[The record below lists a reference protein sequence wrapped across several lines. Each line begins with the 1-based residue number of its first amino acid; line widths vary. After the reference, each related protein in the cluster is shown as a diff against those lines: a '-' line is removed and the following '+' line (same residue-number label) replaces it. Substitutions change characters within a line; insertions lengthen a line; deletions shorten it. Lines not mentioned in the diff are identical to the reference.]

1 MAKQEK
7 LTDRQVQLL
16 PAYREKW
23 LKIGLSCEPLDFEK
37 AKDAAKRAYA
47 IAGLAAPT
55 RFYHMSSPIG
65 AAILGTALKNIV
77 GQVGDQVRGR
87 VGAQVWDQVRG
98 RVGARVWDQ
107 VWSQVRDQVRDQVW
121 DQVGAQVWDQVMD
134 QVGDQVR
141 NQVWDQVRNQVWNQ
155 VRNRV
160 WDQVGDQVYGS
171 HDAGWL
177 GFYDFFGAECG
188 IEAIEK
194 LRPLMDLAAVCGWW
208 APYEHAVIF
217 QDRHNILRRDDQHRL
232 HCETGPAI
240 SYPDGYSLYF
250 WHGTSV
256 PERWI
261 THKDMSPSD
270 ILTHKNVE
278 QRRAGC
284 EILGWDRILDELEAK
299 TLDVNPNP
307 QIGTLLEVDLPD
319 SGKERF
325 IRVKC
330 GTGRFFALP
339 VPPEIRTAL
348 EAQQW
353 MWNDPNYQP
362 EVRT

>member
-87 VGAQVWDQVRG
+87 VGAQVWDQV
-98 RVGARVWDQ
+98 WSQ
-107 VWSQVRDQVRDQVW
+107 VWS
-121 DQVGAQVWDQVMD
+121 
-134 QVGDQVR
+134 
-141 NQVWDQVRNQVWNQ
+141 QVWDQVRNQVWNQ
-155 VRNRV
+155 VRNQV

-217 QDRHNILRRDDQHRL
+217 QDRHNVLRRDDQHRL

-319 SGKERF
+319 SGRERF

>member
-134 QVGDQVR
+134 QVGDQV
-141 NQVWDQVRNQVWNQ
+141 
-155 VRNRV
+155 
-160 WDQVGDQVYGS
+160 GDQVYGS

-217 QDRHNILRRDDQHRL
+217 QDRHNVLRRDDQHRL

-319 SGKERF
+319 SGRERF